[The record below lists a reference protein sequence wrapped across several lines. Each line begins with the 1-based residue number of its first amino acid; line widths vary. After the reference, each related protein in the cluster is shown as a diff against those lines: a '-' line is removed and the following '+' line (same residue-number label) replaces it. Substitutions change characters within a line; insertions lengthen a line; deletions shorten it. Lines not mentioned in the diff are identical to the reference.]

1 MYLFSLSFSEMG
13 LNTPILITMVIF
25 GGFFL
30 ISFLV
35 TSPNMD
41 TEGLLRVLYS
51 KPVRKA
57 DGSVEYP
64 ESRNK

>member
-1 MYLFSLSFSEMG
+1 MYFFLLSFLEMG
-13 LNTPILITMVIF
+13 LSIPLVIILVMF

-30 ISFLV
+30 ISFFI

-41 TEGLLRVLYS
+41 TKGLLRVLYS
-51 KPVRKA
+51 KPLRKA

-64 ESRNK
+64 ESRNN

>member
-1 MYLFSLSFSEMG
+1 MYFFSLSLSDMG
-13 LNTPILITMVIF
+13 LSLPLEIILVMF

-30 ISFLV
+30 ISFFV

-41 TEGLLRVLYS
+41 TKGLLRVLYS
-51 KPVRKA
+51 KPLRKA

-64 ESRNK
+64 ESRNN

>member
-1 MYLFSLSFSEMG
+1 MYFFLLSFSEMG
-13 LNTPILITMVIF
+13 LSLPLEIILVMF

-41 TEGLLRVLYS
+41 TKGLLRVLYS
-51 KPVRKA
+51 KPLRKA

-64 ESRNK
+64 ESRNN

>member
-1 MYLFSLSFSEMG
+1 MG
-13 LNTPILITMVIF
+13 LSLPIVIILVMF
-25 GGFFL
+25 TGLFL
-30 ISFLV
+30 ISFFI

-41 TEGLLRVLYS
+41 TKGLLRVLYS

-64 ESRNK
+64 ESRNN

>member
-1 MYLFSLSFSEMG
+1 MYFFLLSFSEMG
-13 LNTPILITMVIF
+13 LSLPLVMILVLF

-30 ISFLV
+30 ISFFV

-41 TEGLLRVLYS
+41 TKGLLRDLYS
-51 KPVRKA
+51 KPHRKA

>member
-1 MYLFSLSFSEMG
+1 MYFFLLSFLEMG
-13 LNTPILITMVIF
+13 LSTPLVIILVMF

-30 ISFLV
+30 ISFFI

-41 TEGLLRVLYS
+41 TKGLLRVLYS
-51 KPVRKA
+51 KPLRKA

-64 ESRNK
+64 ESRNN

>member
-1 MYLFSLSFSEMG
+1 MYFFSLSFSEMG
-13 LNTPILITMVIF
+13 LSLPLIIILVIF

-30 ISFLV
+30 ISFFV

-41 TEGLLRVLYS
+41 TKGLLRVLYS
-51 KPVRKA
+51 KPLRKA

-64 ESRNK
+64 ESREN